1 MADLGLFQQLDV
13 AASTDPGRSR
23 LTLSVVNRDPSR
35 TVRTRIRMIDAKA
48 AGVMIVHEVT
58 GAGPDAVNTFT
69 RPDAVSVRYAKR
81 DVDGA
86 QVDIAFGP
94 HSFTVLEVPLA

>member
-1 MADLGLFQQLDV
+1 
-13 AASTDPGRSR
+13 
-23 LTLSVVNRDPSR
+23 VVNRDPR
-35 TVRTRIRMIDAKA
+35 RAIRTRVRLIDAKA
-48 AGVMIVHEVT
+48 AGVMIVHDVT
-58 GAGPDAVNTFT
+58 GASPDAVNTVT

-86 QVDIAFGP
+86 HIDIAFGP